1 MLPPRQARRISENSS
16 AVLESGFRQAQ
27 LRSRSSLLIADPA
40 NVTQL

>member
-1 MLPPRQARRISENSS
+1 MLPPRQAHPDNNNGS

-40 NVTQL
+40 SVTQL